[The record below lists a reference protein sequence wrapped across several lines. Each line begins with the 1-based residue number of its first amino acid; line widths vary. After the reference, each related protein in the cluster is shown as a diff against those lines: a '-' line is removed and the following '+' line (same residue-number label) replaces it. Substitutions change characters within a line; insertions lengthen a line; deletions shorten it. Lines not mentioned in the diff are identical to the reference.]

1 MEVSRSHLS
10 LGNLG
15 AQDSQEGGY
24 RGGGLRGPGSVTELP
39 VALSLKQWRSGKS
52 ESRTPEA

>member
-15 AQDSQEGGY
+15 VQDSQEGGY
-24 RGGGLRGPGSVTELP
+24 RGR
-39 VALSLKQWRSGKS
+39 R
-52 ESRTPEA
+52 PEWAYFCHRDAHSSISQAMVFREE